1 MPYCTK
7 QDLIDRF
14 GEAEMIQLTD
24 RAATGE
30 IDDAVLDQAIEDAG
44 GEIDGYLA
52 SGGYATPLSPV
63 PRIVTAKACD
73 MARHALYDDHAAEQ
87 VRKRYEDAIRFLRA
101 VADGTVKLGVSAP
114 EPVGGNVAQMD
125 GGRQVFGGG
134 GF

>member
-1 MPYCTK
+1 MNYCTR

-14 GEAEMIQLTD
+14 GEDELIQLTD
-24 RAATGE
+24 RAGTGAV
-30 IDDAVLDQAIEDAG
+30 DDAVLDQAIEDAS

-73 MARHALYDDHAAEQ
+73 MARHALYDDHATEQ

-101 VADGTVKLGVSAP
+101 IADGTVRLGVSAP
-114 EPVGGNVAQMD
+114 GPVGSNVVEFDA
-125 GGRQVFGGG
+125 GRSNFGGG